1 MAVSSVAVCSLALT
15 RLGGQPI
22 ASLAESSK
30 EAQLCRTFFDLSR
43 DATLRDHPWNFA
55 TRRRAL
61 AQLASG
67 GTDGD
72 AAIPWSYIYAWPSD
86 CLLARRIHNPVST
99 TDAIPFEAATNSNGE
114 RVIYTDQATATLV
127 YTALVIDL
135 TLCDPLFI
143 EALTWKLAA
152 ELALPL
158 TQDRGLMQVATTMY
172 QNAIAK
178 ARTIDANE
186 GSADDVASATWLE
199 ARLGYQS
206 RY

>member
-1 MAVSSVAVCSLALT
+1 MAVSPVSVCSLALT

-22 ASLAESSK
+22 ASLSEGSK
-30 EAQLCRTFFDLSR
+30 EAILCSAFYELSR

-61 AQLASG
+61 AVLASG

-72 AAIPWSYIYAWPSD
+72 AAIPWAYIYGWPSD
-86 CLLARRIHNPVST
+86 CLLARRIHNPGST
-99 TDAIPFEAATNSNGE
+99 TVAIPYEVALNSSGE

-127 YTALVIDL
+127 YTTRVTDL

-143 EALTWKLAA
+143 EAMTWKLAT
-152 ELALPL
+152 ELAIPL

-178 ARTIDANE
+178 ARTLDANE
-186 GSADDVASATWLE
+186 GSADDLSQASWLE

-206 RY
+206 LY